1 MGERQ
6 GQGARWRAMT
16 NWNVLV
22 NLLCRSHARARGVFF
37 VAIAAGPTGGSAA
50 PSSFTR
56 GGRAGAGGRSGRRRR
71 RFRFQLCAVGSG
83 MELSR
88 SGRAGMRAPPG
99 ARYELDYRAHLLACP
114 GADSGLAE
122 RSAAG
127 PLDHR
132 RRNQPAFA
140 GLDAG
145 WPTPKGPVPD
155 RQNDGRRPTRNRCRQ
170 TATSAATAS
179 ETGQRAGDPATS
191 GGRSSAAAVG
201 PTPPSPESVP
211 WASR

>member
-1 MGERQ
+1 
-6 GQGARWRAMT
+6 MT

-114 GADSGLAE
+114 RGRLRTGRTIGRGTTRSPPAQSAGLCRIGISLTAFVHLMRARGSFRFSELRIGSWAGDGDAGAA
-122 RSAAG
+122 AAG
-127 PLDHR
+127 STGTR
-132 RRNQPAFA
+132 SVCARCA
-140 GLDAG
+140 G
-145 WPTPKGPVPD
+145 
-155 RQNDGRRPTRNRCRQ
+155 RGRRLSLSLAGREPRNN
-170 TATSAATAS
+170 
-179 ETGQRAGDPATS
+179 
-191 GGRSSAAAVG
+191 
-201 PTPPSPESVP
+201 
-211 WASR
+211 